1 MSQDTP
7 HILLIEDD
15 KPILNFIKSSLLN
28 KGYDVTAVETGEAG
42 LSEAEQHVPDIVI
55 TDLGLP
61 DMDGVEVITSLR
73 QWTDLP
79 IIVLSARENEADKL
93 EALENGADD
102 YLTKP
107 FGLNELLARM
117 RVSLRH
123 AHLMKGKDSP
133 EAQIFTI
140 GDISFDL
147 EARHLLKNEQVIHLT
162 ENEAKLL
169 ATLLKYRGQIVTQ
182 RLLINEV
189 WGTDNIEHPQY
200 LQVFM
205 ASLKRKLEDDPA
217 HPRYLL
223 AEHGIGYRF
232 VDDCEVERSST

>member
-1 MSQDTP
+1 MNQHAP
-7 HILLIEDD
+7 HILVIEDD
-15 KPILNFIKSSLLN
+15 KPILNFIKTSLLN

-42 LSEAEQHVPDIVI
+42 LSQAAQKQPDIVI

-79 IIVLSARENEADKL
+79 IIVLSAREKEADKL
-93 EALENGADD
+93 IALENGADD

-123 AHLMKGKDSP
+123 ASLMNDNHQTDTSFK
-133 EAQIFTI
+133 I
-140 GDISFDL
+140 GSVTVDL
-147 EARHLLKNEQVIHLT
+147 EARHLIKNEQMIHLT
-162 ENEAKLL
+162 ENESKLL
-169 ATLLKYRGQIVTQ
+169 ASLLKHRGQVVTQ
-182 RLLINEV
+182 RFLIQET

-205 ASLKRKLEDDPA
+205 ASLRRKLEDDISK
-217 HPRYLL
+217 PRYIIP
-223 AEHGIGYRF
+223 EHGIGYRL
-232 VDDCEVERSST
+232 VDEFIIDPTEC